1 MVETLPLQGVERFIN
16 FDFEN
21 DRELLDIIELAT
33 AVTNTSFAAISF
45 TQGDTV
51 HIKVSNGIS
60 AQSIPEAVSFSKYVF
75 KESGILIVN
84 DTLADERFKTHTLV
98 VSDPFIRFY
107 AGVALSSGTHK
118 NIGVFFVAH
127 DVPGDLDH
135 HQQFVLNILA
145 NQVMKIVE
153 LRDSAELLRRKHAE
167 LEEQK
172 LLNVDANIRL
182 RSFFESSTNFQVL
195 LGKNGEV
202 IDFNKTAVN
211 FIKRVHSSDLKR
223 GDQFVKYLHPEF
235 VATFIDKYNLT
246 LEGDKVVVE
255 GSTDYQE
262 LGVIWWEASFEA
274 ARDVNNEIIGVSY
287 LIRNVT
293 ERKLKEQKILAQNAS
308 LAKIAHIQAHEFRAP
323 LTTIMGLV
331 ALIKEEKYD
340 PPSEYIEMLA
350 KTVDILD
357 TTIRHVVSDI
367 DGAIVTDFG

>member
-1 MVETLPLQGVERFIN
+1 MAF
-16 FDFEN
+16 
-21 DRELLDIIELAT
+21 LLNPYLK
-33 AVTNTSFAAISF
+33 
-45 TQGDTV
+45 Q
-51 HIKVSNGIS
+51 
-60 AQSIPEAVSFSKYVF
+60 
-75 KESGILIVN
+75 L
-84 DTLADERFKTHTLV
+84 THTLV

-107 AGVALSSGTHK
+107 AGVALSSGSNK

-153 LRDSAELLRRKHAE
+153 LRDSAE
-167 LEEQK
+167 
-172 LLNVDANIRL
+172 
-182 RSFFESSTNFQVL
+182 
-195 LGKNGEV
+195 
-202 IDFNKTAVN
+202 
-211 FIKRVHSSDLKR
+211 

>member
-33 AVTNTSFAAISF
+33 SVTNTTFAAISF

-60 AQSIPEAVSFSKYVF
+60 TQSIPEAVSFSRYVARQNSVF
-75 KESGILIVN
+75 IVK
-84 DTLADERFKTHTLV
+84 DTLADERFEHHTLV
-98 VSDPFIRFY
+98 VSEPFIRFY
-107 AGVALSSGTHK
+107 AGVGLISGNNK
-118 NIGVFFVAH
+118 NVGVFFVAH
-127 DVPGDLDH
+127 DMPGDLDY
-135 HQQFVLNILA
+135 HQQFVLKILA

-153 LRDSAELLRRKHAE
+153 LRDSAELLRKKHAE

-172 LLNVDANIRL
+172 LLNIDANIRL

-211 FIKRVHSSDLKR
+211 FIKTVHNADLTR
-223 GDQFVKYLHPEF
+223 GDQFIKYLHPEF

-246 LEGDKVVVE
+246 LQGTKAAVE
-255 GSTDYQE
+255 GSTKYDD
-262 LGVIWWEASFEA
+262 LGVIWWEASFDA
-274 ARDVNNEIIGVSY
+274 ARDINNEIIGVSY

-367 DGAIVTDFG
+367 DGAIVYDFE